1 MNSLENKER
10 NVLKDYANEPV
21 PLSER
26 RGWFGMALVQIGV
39 CYAATAPLFALE
51 MAKGLSFWNAMLA
64 CLIANMILFVL
75 FVVQGSIAAKEGL
88 STYMLARTSLGRG
101 GAHILAIIIAI
112 SCVGWFAI
120 NAEYFATGLV
130 SMIPSLGNIH
140 LIAFFGGLLM
150 MTTAV
155 VGYKAIEKLSD
166 IAVPL
171 IILWCVLGA
180 FKAYRIVGTSVFH
193 TIPLGEPYGLMTGI
207 IILVGGMSVGAT
219 ISPDIFRYGRSSKD
233 IFLANLVYTVAAFF
247 QPFLLMMTINGAN
260 TTDLPR
266 IMGFLG
272 PIGILVLILLAWTTN
287 DNNLYSASLA
297 FTEIFPVTK
306 WKVAVTFGF
315 IGSIIAAI
323 GILKYFTSWLSLLS
337 SLAPP
342 FIGIMAGDYYI
353 LPKIGLK
360 SGLPLKRNEFINWAG
375 ITAWLV
381 GGILTALI
389 NTNKIKIYFPG
400 PIIGVAVS
408 LIIYVLLMK
417 LRHINFDESI

>member
-1 MNSLENKER
+1 MENKER
-10 NVLKDYANEPV
+10 NVFKDYANEPV
-21 PLSER
+21 PMSER
-26 RGWFGMALVQIGV
+26 RGWFGAALVQIGV
-39 CYAATAPLFALE
+39 CYAATAPLFALAL
-51 MAKGLSFWNAMLA
+51 AKGLSFWDALLA
-64 CLIANMILFVL
+64 CLIGDAILFVL
-75 FVVQGSIAAKEGL
+75 FVAQASIAAKEGL

-101 GAHILAIIIAI
+101 GAHILSIIIAI

-140 LIAFFGGLLM
+140 LVAFFGGLLM

-171 IILWCVLGA
+171 IILWCVLAA
-180 FKAYRIVGTSVFH
+180 FKGYAIAGPNVFH
-193 TIPLGEPYGLMTGI
+193 TKPLGEPYGLMTGI
-207 IILVGGMSVGAT
+207 IIIVGGMSVGVA
-219 ISPDIFRYGRSSKD
+219 ISPDIFRYCRSTKD
-233 IFLANLVYTVAAFF
+233 VVLANLVYTIAALL
-247 QPFLLMMTINGAN
+247 QTPLLMMAINGAN
-260 TTDLPR
+260 STDLAK

-272 PIGILVLILLAWTTN
+272 PVGIVVLILLAWTTN

-297 FTEIFPVTK
+297 FTEIFPITK
-306 WKVAVTFGF
+306 WKVAITFGF

-353 LPKIGLK
+353 IPKIGLK
-360 SGLPLKRNEFINWAG
+360 SGLPIKRNEFINWAG
-375 ITAWLV
+375 IVAWVV

-400 PIIGVAVS
+400 PIIGVVVS

-417 LRHINFDESI
+417 LRYINFDESI